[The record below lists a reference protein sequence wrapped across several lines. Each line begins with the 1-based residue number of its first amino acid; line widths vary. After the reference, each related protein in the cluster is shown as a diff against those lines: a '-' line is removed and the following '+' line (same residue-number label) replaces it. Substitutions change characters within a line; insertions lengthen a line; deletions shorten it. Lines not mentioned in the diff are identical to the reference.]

1 MRFYLAWQ
9 FITGYSTSGMHELVK
24 QGHTVKLM
32 HQAALVHPPFLAP
45 FDDDELTEG
54 LDASSWT
61 GKPDETKLLRE
72 LEEFQPDVLVV
83 NSWHIGAYMKAARK
97 WRGKA
102 LRVVV
107 MDHQWLGTPK
117 QWLGRL
123 TRHIYI
129 QRAFDA
135 AWLPGDEQAVFARH
149 LGFEQHEIITG
160 INTCEDSFFT
170 GPQAQPKDAFVFIG
184 RLVDT
189 KGVDVLAAAYRTY
202 RDAATDP
209 WPLKVVGT
217 GPMDEELNAIDGTEL
232 LGFVRPKDLPGV
244 LEGAGCLL
252 LPSRF
257 EPWGVVVHE
266 AVAGGLAVICTTACG
281 SASRLVNDG
290 YNGRVIAPD
299 QVDKM
304 VEAMLWIS
312 NVDPEKRVLISQRSA
327 ELAKQYTPQRMAE
340 NLVDKSV
347 QLLPGALRQ

>member
-1 MRFYLAWQ
+1 M
-9 FITGYSTSGMHELVK
+9 
-24 QGHTVKLM
+24 
-32 HQAALVHPPFLAP
+32 
-45 FDDDELTEG
+45 
-54 LDASSWT
+54 
-61 GKPDETKLLRE
+61 
-72 LEEFQPDVLVV
+72 V
-83 NSWHIGAYMKAARK
+83 NSWHIPAYMKAARK

-123 TRHIYI
+123 TRRIYI

-135 AWLPGDEQAVFARH
+135 AWMPGDEQAVSARH
-149 LGFEQHEIITG
+149 LGFKQHEIITG
-160 INTCEDSFFT
+160 LYTCEDSFFT
-170 GPQAQPKDAFVFIG
+170 GPQTQPKDAFVFIG

-189 KGVDVLAAAYRTY
+189 KGVDVLAAAYRKY
-202 RDAATDP
+202 REAAKDP
-209 WPLKVVGT
+209 WPLKVVGM
-217 GPMDEELNAIDGTEL
+217 GPMDEELKAIDGTEL
-232 LGFVRPKDLPGV
+232 LGFVMPKDLPGV
-244 LEGAGCLL
+244 LEDAGCLL

-266 AVAGGLAVICTTACG
+266 AIASGLAVICTNACG

-299 QVDKM
+299 KVDEM

-312 NVDPEKRVLISQRSA
+312 NADPEKRVLISQRSA

-340 NLVDKSV
+340 NLDRQVGPAASR
-347 QLLPGALRQ
+347 GAPAVSTDRRVAFAA